1 VPADPDDLPDLE
13 DVPHLYEDHDTPAA
27 ELVETSGGK
36 TMVKLTTV
44 YKADFGEYLK
54 VVGGPVELGAWDAAA
69 APALTW
75 SEGDM
80 WTATLELPPGA
91 HELKVG
97 VWKEV
102 AQGLR
107 AHSTT
112 THIAARHLAVNID
125 CWVHQR
131 VVMCLHILWA
141 PRSHSRSCGDDS
153 HCAQQQWVTGFACG
167 MHHVSAYRVLVGQ
180 GCVHVT
186 SAVKCS
192 I

>member
-1 VPADPDDLPDLE
+1 VGATVWEPGPNHRVTVPADPDDLPDLE

-97 VWKEV
+97 GG
-102 AQGLR
+102 AQGG
-107 AHSTT
+107 AFPEE
-112 THIAARHLAVNID
+112 AVA
-125 CWVHQR
+125 VT
-131 VVMCLHILWA
+131 A
-141 PRSHSRSCGDDS
+141 S
-153 HCAQQQWVTGFACG
+153 QQ
-167 MHHVSAYRVLVGQ
+167 HVSSRQWLPNVQRLAQADPSMLASRAPV
-180 GCVHVT
+180 C
-186 SAVKCS
+186 
-192 I
+192 